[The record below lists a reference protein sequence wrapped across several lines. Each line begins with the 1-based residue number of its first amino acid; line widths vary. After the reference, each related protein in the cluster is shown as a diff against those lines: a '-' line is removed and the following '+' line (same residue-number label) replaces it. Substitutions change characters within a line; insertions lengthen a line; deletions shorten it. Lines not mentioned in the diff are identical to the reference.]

1 MRVDGNQP
9 RAILDMNASDK
20 RPAILVISRNLP
32 PMVGGMERLVW
43 HIVDELRAEYR
54 VHVVGPTGCTPL
66 LPDGVT
72 ATEVPLKPLFWYLL
86 CSKASTLWQALR
98 LRPRIVF
105 AGSGLTAPFAWLAAR
120 LVGARA
126 VVYLHGLDIES
137 RQPIYRLL
145 WRPFFRRC
153 DQILVNSHFTHQLA
167 CDAGVAAERIA
178 ILHPGVELPD
188 TRDAARQRTAFRH
201 EYELGDFPIM
211 LYVGR
216 ITARKGLALFVREI
230 LPGIIE
236 QLPDAK
242 LVVVGDEPTHA
253 LHHQQGEYKRVAD
266 TLAANGLTRSVLFLR
281 NLDDRALD
289 SAYFAAD
296 VLVFP
301 VQQQSYDNEGFGM
314 VAVEAAAHGTPTVAF
329 AAGGVPDA
337 VSDGV
342 SGDLIPAGTY
352 SAFADAVSVRLDS
365 CDAKIS
371 ESCREFALPFSW
383 TAFGRRLRATV
394 SIES

>member
-1 MRVDGNQP
+1 
-9 RAILDMNASDK
+9 MNTHDK
-20 RPAILVISRNLP
+20 RRTALVITRNLP
-32 PMVGGMERLVW
+32 PLVGGMERLVW

-54 VHVVGPTGCTPL
+54 VHVIGPKGCTPL

-72 ATEVPLKPLFWYLL
+72 ATEVPLKPLLWYLVR
-86 CSKASTLWQALR
+86 SKVSALWQAVR
-98 LRPRIVF
+98 RRPDIVL

-120 LVGARA
+120 LAGARA
-126 VVYLHGLDIES
+126 MVYLHGLDIES
-137 RQPIYRLL
+137 RQPVYRLL
-145 WRPFFRRC
+145 WKPFFRRC
-153 DQILVNSHFTHQLA
+153 DQVLVNSHFTHQLA
-167 CDAGVAAERIA
+167 YEAGIAAERIT

-188 TRDAARQRTAFRH
+188 MDDAEQQRAAFRQRH
-201 EYELGDFPIM
+201 ELGDSPVM

-216 ITARKGLALFVREI
+216 ITARKGLAVFVREI

-236 QLPDAK
+236 RNPEAK
-242 LVVVGDEPTHA
+242 LVVIGDEPTHA
-253 LHHQQGEYKRVAD
+253 LHHRTGEYKRVID
-266 TLAANGLTRSVLFLR
+266 TLQTNGLYERTLFLR

-301 VQQQSYDNEGFGM
+301 VQQQSHDNEGFGM

-337 VSDGV
+337 ISDGI

-352 SAFADAVSVRLDS
+352 SAFANAVSVRLDS
-365 CDAKIS
+365 RDAKIA
-371 ESCREFALPFSW
+371 EFCRGFALPFSW
-383 TAFGRRLRATV
+383 AAFGRRLRAAV
-394 SIES
+394 SIRS